1 MLLFLCLNYASTIGE
16 ERGEVCAAK
25 KKYTHSRVVVVL
37 FHFIENDGFFPLLLL
52 PSRLVL
58 FLAFF
63 FILPEIDCQRTIET
77 IGKKIFKTS
86 RVKIKIKI
94 KITTPWDFR
103 CIVYLFLCWCL
114 VNKKRYDGK
123 EWFFFWWWWWWC
135 VCVCVCIFRARSP
148 TARMRKMSSSGNSFW
163 RRSPT
168 MRKRKSIKIAI
179 QDIWTK
185 AMPCSILVMIL
196 VSSMW

>member
-1 MLLFLCLNYASTIGE
+1 MTVFSPP
-16 ERGEVCAAK
+16 
-25 KKYTHSRVVVVL
+25 SS
-37 FHFIENDGFFPLLLL
+37 PL
-52 PSRLVL
+52 PSCS
-58 FLAFF
+58 FSCFF
-63 FILPEIDCQRTIET
+63 FYSSRNRLPTNHWNDWEKNLQDQP
-77 IGKKIFKTS
+77 GKNKNKNKNYNTMRFSLYCLFIFYVDVWLTRNVMMEKNG
-86 RVKIKIKI
+86 
-94 KITTPWDFR
+94 F
-103 CIVYLFLCWCL
+103 
-114 VNKKRYDGK
+114 
-123 EWFFFWWWWWWC
+123 FFFWWWWWWC
-135 VCVCVCIFRARSP
+135 VCVCVHICIFRARSP